1 MERARS
7 FLQSPTYG
15 NVITVLSIDGGG
27 IRGIIPGVILC
38 CLESE
43 LQVKND
49 AVQLIVCKSYEAPQL
64 VEGGPHLRILCC
76 EIHFNVP
83 K

>member
-27 IRGIIPGVILC
+27 IRGLIPGTILT

-43 LQVKND
+43 LQVQYDVACN
-49 AVQLIVCKSYEAPQL
+49 
-64 VEGGPHLRILCC
+64 
-76 EIHFNVP
+76 
-83 K
+83 